1 MENELCYLG
10 LDLSLTS
17 TGVFLKR
24 ESSYECFEIKTK
36 PDQFANS
43 ILRCDHIATNIVNF
57 IDKSNPTMITVED
70 YFTGRQPYSVIQL
83 AELGTLVRYKL
94 IANSNH
100 FYTVAPTQ
108 LKKFC
113 TSKGNG
119 DKDNVLKGVYKKWN
133 VDVNSNNIADACVL
147 AYMAEAI
154 YKIQNKIDVNLAEY
168 EKEVVLKILK
178 ERKMF

>member
-1 MENELCYLG
+1 MENECFLG

-24 ESSYECFEIKTK
+24 QSDFECFEIKTK
-36 PDQFANS
+36 PDQFENS
-43 ILRCDHIATNIVNF
+43 ILRCEHISLKIVEFVN
-57 IDKSNPTMITVED
+57 KCNPTMVAVED
-70 YFTGRQPYSVIQL
+70 YFAGRMMGSVIQL
-83 AELGTLVRYKL
+83 AELGTMVRYLLMK
-94 IANSNH
+94 NPTR

-133 VDVNSNNIADACVL
+133 VDVTSNNIADACVL
-147 AYMAEAI
+147 AYISEAL
-154 YKIQNKIDVNLAEY
+154 YKIKNKKDIDLADY
-168 EKEVVLKILK
+168 EKEVVMKILK